1 MGKQQDYTAKVEGT
15 FINAPVDLGGAKD
28 VVDTWAKSLTNPAVI
43 TLDDIP
49 PETKVLKVTAGGI
62 PVEIILASGTVPC
75 QWSSPAG
82 SSEVAAAS
90 PEGKQGASPSEKQGA
105 SSSGMPGASSS
116 DKQGVSS
123 SEQQG
128 ASSSGTPGAS
138 SSEKQGASPSE
149 KQAASPSGKERAEV
163 SRGSGMSCLHVAA
176 LLAALWQRWR

>member
-105 SSSGMPGASSS
+105 SSSGMPGASPS
-116 DKQGVSS
+116 D
-123 SEQQG
+123 
-128 ASSSGTPGAS
+128 
-138 SSEKQGASPSE
+138 